1 MNGAWLEFIAL
12 VINII
17 VIAIF
22 IFKKQARNE
31 EVTIYKYLIIFSLL
45 FSLNSLFSC
54 LIKTNIT
61 TALSSI
67 SQKFNGVFFLIILFL
82 FTWYSF
88 TISKMTDKTK
98 KSLFYLFLS
107 FLVIISTLILLI
119 PVNIKYHLKISDM
132 VSFFT
137 RIGEIFYFLSI
148 IIFTIWHFISQ
159 KKYNKGLPLLVLILL
174 FGCLLFFNYL
184 QLKVVSESYII
195 AFTLLAMFF
204 TLEKDTLRE
213 EKDISIEK
221 VKKPLENILQ
231 LGKDISIVDNLNT
244 AKDKALKVID
254 YSNEALEVVNGKKD
268 VEKIVAEKSNE
279 CYDLEN
285 FFTEIIGQFEVKIKE
300 KGLEFSYNITPDLP
314 KEVFGDK
321 ESLRKIIAN
330 LIDNACKFT
339 DTGYVH
345 LEINCVN
352 TADNC
357 RLIIAIEDSGCGI
370 KEDDV
375 NKIFENNTS
384 LAATKQLVESLN
396 GRIIVHTIYKE
407 GSKFSVV
414 VNQKIISKGTTSMV
428 MSDNFVDVNYEDLKV
443 IVVDDNADNLKI
455 IKKLLERFLIK
466 DVIYLDNGYDLIEKM
481 KDNYKC
487 DVILLDIKMP
497 NISGLDT
504 FYELK
509 KIKNF
514 SIPVVALLANE
525 RPGEE
530 QKYIDEGFFAYLMK
544 PIQKDNLTKILEK
557 ISQVKDNN
565 INDSDNQEIIEPP
578 SIDAKEYLK
587 KKGVAID
594 SSLELLGDLEMYND
608 TLKDFLAEVDEKW
621 MNIEKYKLEGNM
633 SEYAVLVHSLK
644 SDCKYL
650 GFMKLADISYQ
661 HELSS
666 KANDSNFVNKNFK
679 ELEEEFNK
687 VLSIAKD
694 YEERYLN

>member
-119 PVNIKYHLKISDM
+119 PININYHLKIGYM

-221 VKKPLENILQ
+221 VKKPLENILR
-231 LGKDISIVDNLNT
+231 LGKDITIVDNLNT

-279 CYDLEN
+279 WYDLEN

-525 RPGEE
+525 RLGEE

>member
-45 FSLNSLFSC
+45 FSLNSLFGC

-195 AFTLLAMFF
+195 TFTLLAMFF

-221 VKKPLENILQ
+221 VKKPLENILR
-231 LGKDISIVDNLNT
+231 LGKDITIVDNLNT

-268 VEKIVAEKSNE
+268 VEKIVAKKSNE
-279 CYDLEN
+279 DYDLEN
-285 FFTEIIGQFEVKIKE
+285 FFIEIIGQFEVKIKE

-321 ESLRKIIAN
+321 ESLRKIIVN

>member
-254 YSNEALEVVNGKKD
+254 YSNEALEVVNGKKNT
-268 VEKIVAEKSNE
+268 EKIVAEKSNE
-279 CYDLEN
+279 NYDLEN

-321 ESLRKIIAN
+321 ESLRKIIVN